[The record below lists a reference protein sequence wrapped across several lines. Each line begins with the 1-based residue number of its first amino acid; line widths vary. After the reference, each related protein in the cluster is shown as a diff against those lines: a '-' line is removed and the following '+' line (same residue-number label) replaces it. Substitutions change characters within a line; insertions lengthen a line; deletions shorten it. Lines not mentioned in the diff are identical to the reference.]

1 MNVYRPNYFY
11 INKPLAARMNS
22 HITNWEQLWCLAAIL
37 LPNSENYWNVLL
49 TVYIWR
55 YKFSILS
62 VAEVGCY
69 RFNFNPFS
77 NTPLPLRGVE

>member
-1 MNVYRPNYFY
+1 MQTPQVETLVFSGHSFDLQWGLYQ
-11 INKPLAARMNS
+11 NS
-22 HITNWEQLWCLAAIL
+22 
-37 LPNSENYWNVLL
+37 LL
-49 TVYIWR
+49 TVYIGR